1 MYGYHNRFL
10 YIDLT
15 ENTWE
20 VKGFEIEI
28 LKKYIGGAG
37 LGAKV
42 LYDGTDAKTDPLGA
56 DNLLCFMTGPLTGTR
71 ITGSGRHS
79 VVCKSPLTGAWGEA
93 SVGGTWGRELKKT
106 GFDGIIIKGRAKKP
120 TYISIDDD
128 KVEFRDA
135 SFVWGKDTYET
146 DAFLREATHPKSGV
160 SSIGPAGEK
169 VVLISG
175 IFTDGIEG
183 RAAARCGV
191 GAVQGSKNLK
201 AIVVRGTG
209 STRVFDE
216 SGLGASMKGFLP
228 DFVAKTGGLKNF
240 GTAGLVLGC
249 EQTGDFP
256 IKNWKLGSWEHGA
269 AKISGPI
276 MKETITLRNYHCAG
290 CVVGCGRHVKV
301 AEGPYAP
308 VKGAGPEYETLALF
322 GGSCLVDNLEFIAR
336 VNELC
341 NRYGIDTIETG
352 NAIAMAMEAYENG
365 LLTEESTG
373 LKLEWGNC
381 AAVIELIHQ
390 MGMYGESL
398 GQTVRIEVVSYPLN
412 PQRAISLSARQLANR
427 KRQLEAM
434 EKEPIQVSIPISG
447 AAVGTLYFS
456 HLIASLREKCDR
468 FHFHI
473 VSKDAPFT
481 RNFLSSME
489 GKPWVRLYIGKQDRE
504 VVDLYDRLLDR
515 EVISLEVTK
524 PSEQAFKALTG
535 TQTRGGV
542 ILLFSEPV
550 GSQESDNLD
559 FLERHKLIP
568 STEDNVLLWKVAE
581 SSAGIK
587 TTLGKRLYMESRT
600 WRGVRLPKGSKRSA
614 DFIGWMLN
622 SGMFSRM
629 VCNNRS
635 VVLKDEGKLIQGS
648 KGVAEFWD
656 LATSI

>member
-390 MGMYGESL
+390 MGMSVGFGAVLDQGVLRAAKTIGHGAEKLAMHVKGVAFPAHDPRAFTSIAL
-398 GQTVRIEVVSYPLN
+398 GYATSPR
-412 PQRAISLSARQLANR
+412 
-427 KRQLEAM
+427 
-434 EKEPIQVSIPISG
+434 G
-447 AAVGTLYFS
+447 ACHLQAFS
-456 HLIASLREKCDR
+456 HAYERALKAPDIG
-468 FHFHI
+468 I
-473 VSKDAPFT
+473 DAPLERFT
-481 RNFLSSME
+481 TAGKANLVIKLQNFMALF
-489 GKPWVRLYIGKQDRE
+489 D
-504 VVDLYDRLLDR
+504 
-515 EVISLEVTK
+515 SLCLCKFDIFGGTSLAALADWYSKVTGI
-524 PSEQAFKALTG
+524 ALTNHE
-535 TQTRGGV
+535 
-542 ILLFSEPV
+542 LFTAGERIF
-550 GSQESDNLD
+550 NL
-559 FLERHKLIP
+559 
-568 STEDNVLLWKVAE
+568 
-581 SSAGIK
+581 
-587 TTLGKRLYMESRT
+587 KRLYNLNCGLSKADDTLPERILHEA
-600 WRGVRLPKGSKRSA
+600 RGTGGAAENLPDLTGMLAEYYKLRDWDEDGVPTSDLIKRLE
-614 DFIGWMLN
+614 ML
-622 SGMFSRM
+622 
-629 VCNNRS
+629 
-635 VVLKDEGKLIQGS
+635 E
-648 KGVAEFWD
+648 
-656 LATSI
+656 